1 MVGVVALLIHHKTWW
16 AVIHVAR
23 SRWIPPSKMGDLGK
37 GGACHGEVPFCFQG
51 FVPTCFQVTEK
62 AFAGKAFSQANF
74 KGKAPRRYFF
84 FSRFPPPIVRASRDR
99 SP

>member
-1 MVGVVALLIHHKTWW
+1 MLHILYICTQG
-16 AVIHVAR
+16 
-23 SRWIPPSKMGDLGK
+23 
-37 GGACHGEVPFCFQG
+37 CQG

-74 KGKAPRRYFF
+74 KGKAQRRFF
-84 FSRFPPPIVRASRDR
+84 FLFSRFPPPIVRASRDR